1 MVVLSGDGVSVRT
14 SAQFANVLEE
24 NSHQFPLPV
33 EKVSVG
39 KLHVSVQFNLVPRL
53 FGQFSIVPRL
63 LGILTHSIPSSSPGC
78 WVSFSHP
85 ESLAP
90 SSLIPRMLGQLASFE
105 SVYSLA
111 CQFSLT
117 PR

>member
-1 MVVLSGDGVSVRT
+1 MRHFGLFCSVVVVLSGDGVSVRT

-53 FGQFSIVPRL
+53 LGQFSIIPRL
-63 LGILTHSIPSSSPGC
+63 LG
-78 WVSFSHP
+78 
-85 ESLAP
+85 
-90 SSLIPRMLGQLASFE
+90 
-105 SVYSLA
+105 
-111 CQFSLT
+111 QFLT
-117 PR
+117 PRKFSPIQPHPQDGGSDSLF